1 MFAILEAVFG
11 TLFMIVGGV
20 TLFHFIWNNQSIP
33 EYGRPRLLIRIFGC
47 AIIGSMLILAST
59 A

>member
-1 MFAILEAVFG
+1 
-11 TLFMIVGGV
+11 MIVGGV